1 MTEGKV
7 IVLVSADAEWAAV
20 RSLYPNATYSRSPF
34 GEWFCHEV
42 TVDSDSIPIV
52 FFQGGWGKISAAAS
66 AQHVIDRWHP
76 ALIINLGTCG
86 GFKGHIEKGMF
97 IVATD
102 TVVYDIVEQMLDP
115 TEAINFYHTQL
126 DPTWMQQPVTDPE
139 FRGL

>member
-52 FFQGGWGKISAAAS
+52 FFQGGWGKISACPPQPS
-66 AQHVIDRWHP
+66 TLSIDGTQH
-76 ALIINLGTCG
+76 
-86 GFKGHIEKGMF
+86 
-97 IVATD
+97 
-102 TVVYDIVEQMLDP
+102 
-115 TEAINFYHTQL
+115 
-126 DPTWMQQPVTDPE
+126 
-139 FRGL
+139 